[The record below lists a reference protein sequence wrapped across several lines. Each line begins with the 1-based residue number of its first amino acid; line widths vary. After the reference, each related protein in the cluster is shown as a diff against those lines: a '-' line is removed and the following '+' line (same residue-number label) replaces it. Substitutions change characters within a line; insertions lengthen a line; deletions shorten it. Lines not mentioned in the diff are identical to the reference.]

1 MVEVKLHDIGEGMHE
16 GEVIHF
22 FVKAG
27 DSVKVDQPLV
37 EVQTDKV
44 TAELPSP
51 AAGTIK
57 DIKVKEG
64 DVVTVGSVILTIDA
78 ASAPS
83 SQNAEEVPESNDQPV
98 VEKIVKAP
106 SHTTFA
112 GGIATLNKR
121 VLAAPYTRKIAR
133 ENGVDIEQVNGT
145 GPGGRVT
152 DQDVYNYMDQPTT
165 AAEAEETPVNS
176 VEEKETTST
185 HVYST
190 SEPEEIPF
198 KGRRKQIAKKMVQSL
213 ATIPHVT
220 HFEEIDVTAV
230 MNLKKQL
237 KAMDPDNK
245 RGMNVSVAAFFVK
258 AIQIALKDFPI
269 FNAKLDEEKEVI
281 RLEKNVNI
289 GIATDSD
296 EGLIVPVISHVE
308 QRNVR
313 DIAVDMKDKITR
325 AKTNKLK
332 GSDMIGGT
340 FTISNVGPLGSIAA
354 TPIINHP
361 EVALMAFHKTKKTPV
376 VIGDEIVIR
385 SMMNVSMSFDHRV
398 ADGATAVMF
407 TNRVKELIEN
417 PYFMTLELI

>member
-83 SQNAEEVPESNDQPV
+83 SQNAKEVPESNDQPV

-106 SHTTFA
+106 SNTTFA

-165 AAEAEETPVNS
+165 AAETEETPFSS
-176 VEEKETTST
+176 VEEKATTST
-185 HVYST
+185 QVFST
-190 SEPEEIPF
+190 SDTEEIPF

-230 MNLKKQL
+230 MDLKKQL

-332 GSDMIGGT
+332 GSDMTGGT

>member
-83 SQNAEEVPESNDQPV
+83 AQKGEEAPENKDQPV

-106 SHTTFA
+106 SHTA
-112 GGIATLNKR
+112 SSGGIATLNKR

-133 ENGVDIEQVNGT
+133 DNGVDIEQILGT

-152 DQDVYNYMDQPTT
+152 DQDVYNFIEQPS
-165 AAEAEETPVNS
+165 ES
-176 VEEKETTST
+176 VTEVTSDRSVQEKATTST
-185 HVYST
+185 QVYST
-190 SEPEEIPF
+190 SESEEIPF

-230 MNLKKQL
+230 MDLKKQL
-237 KAMDPDNK
+237 KAMDPENK

-296 EGLIVPVISHVE
+296 EGLIVPVIQNVE
-308 QRNVR
+308 QRTIR

-332 GSDMIGGT
+332 GPDLTGST

-376 VIGDEIVIR
+376 VLGDEIVIR

-407 TNRVKELIEN
+407 TNRVKELIEK

>member
-1 MVEVKLHDIGEGMHE
+1 MHDIGEGMHE

-78 ASAPS
+78 ASTSTTPS
-83 SQNAEEVPESNDQPV
+83 SQKEEESAESKEQPV

-106 SHTTFA
+106 SHTAFS

-133 ENGVDIEQVNGT
+133 ENGVDIEQIIGT

-152 DQDVYNYMDQPTT
+152 DQDVYQFIENGSAPF
-165 AAEAEETPVNS
+165 S
-176 VEEKETTST
+176 EEKIESAAPEKVSAAPSFTTKNA
-185 HVYST
+185 
-190 SEPEEIPF
+190 EEIPF

-230 MNLKKQL
+230 MDLKKQL

-313 DIAVDMKDKITR
+313 DIAHDMKDKITR

-332 GSDMIGGT
+332 GSDMTGGT

>member
-22 FVKAG
+22 FVKTG
-27 DSVKVDQPLV
+27 DTVKIDQPLV

-64 DVVTVGSVILTIDA
+64 DVVTVGSVILTIEA
-78 ASAPS
+78 VSAPPS
-83 SQNAEEVPESNDQPV
+83 KSKSEPEPAQEQPV
-98 VEKIVKAP
+98 VDRIIATPKNTVF
-106 SHTTFA
+106 T
-112 GGIATLNKR
+112 GGISTLNKR
-121 VLAAPYTRKIAR
+121 ILAAPFTRKIAR
-133 ENGVDIEQVNGT
+133 ENGVDIEKIEGT

-152 DQDVYNYMDQPTT
+152 DQDVYRFIENGSAPKR
-165 AAEAEETPVNS
+165 EETPET
-176 VEEKETTST
+176 VEPQITTSAAAT
-185 HVYST
+185 ATASKDA
-190 SEPEEIPF
+190 EEIPF

-230 MNLKKQL
+230 MDLKKEL

-281 RLEKNVNI
+281 KLEKNVNI

-332 GSDMIGGT
+332 GSDMTGGT

-376 VIGDEIVIR
+376 VIGNEIVIR

>member
-27 DSVKVDQPLV
+27 DTVKIDQPLV

-64 DVVTVGSVILTIDA
+64 DVVTVGSVILTIEA
-78 ASAPS
+78 VSANPAKETK
-83 SQNAEEVPESNDQPV
+83 QEPMINHDQPV
-98 VEKIVKAP
+98 VEKIIATPKNTVF
-106 SHTTFA
+106 T
-112 GGIATLNKR
+112 GGISTLTKR
-121 VLAAPYTRKIAR
+121 VLAAPFTRKIAR
-133 ENGVDIEQVNGT
+133 ENGVDIEKIEGT

-152 DQDVYNYMDQPTT
+152 DQDVYHFVENGS
-165 AAEAEETPVNS
+165 TPKT
-176 VEEKETTST
+176 EEKIEAIEKTST
-185 HVYST
+185 SYVSYASK
-190 SEPEEIPF
+190 EAEEIPF

-230 MNLKKQL
+230 MDLKKQL

-269 FNAKLDEEKEVI
+269 FNAKLDEEKEII

-296 EGLIVPVISHVE
+296 DGLIVPVISHVE
-308 QRNVR
+308 QRSVR

-332 GSDMIGGT
+332 GSDMTGGT

-376 VIGDEIVIR
+376 VVGNEIVIR

>member
-27 DSVKVDQPLV
+27 DTVKVDQPLV

-64 DVVTVGSVILTIDA
+64 DVVTVGSVILTIEA
-78 ASAPS
+78 ASSQS
-83 SQNAEEVPESNDQPV
+83 SRGKEETVSKAEQPV
-98 VEKIVKAP
+98 VDKIIATPANTVF
-106 SHTTFA
+106 T
-112 GGIATLNKR
+112 GGISTLNKR
-121 VLAAPYTRKIAR
+121 ILAAPFTRKIAR
-133 ENGVDIEQVNGT
+133 ENGVDIEQIEGT

-152 DQDVYNYMDQPTT
+152 DQDVYNFIEKGSAPQSEEQPVLAEVLDQSVTMPK
-165 AAEAEETPVNS
+165 EA
-176 VEEKETTST
+176 
-185 HVYST
+185 
-190 SEPEEIPF
+190 EEIPF

-230 MNLKKQL
+230 MELKKQL

-269 FNAKLDEEKEVI
+269 FNSKLDEEKEVI

-308 QRNVR
+308 QRTIR

-332 GSDMIGGT
+332 GSDMTGGT

-376 VIGDEIVIR
+376 VIGNEIVIR

-417 PYFMTLELI
+417 PYFMTMELI

>member
-27 DSVKVDQPLV
+27 DTVKVDQPLV

-64 DVVTVGSVILTIDA
+64 DVVTVGSVILTIEA
-78 ASAPS
+78 GASQS
-83 SQNAEEVPESNDQPV
+83 GNKTKEEPVNVKEQPV
-98 VEKIVKAP
+98 VDKIVASPKN
-106 SHTTFA
+106 TVFT
-112 GGIATLNKR
+112 GGIATLKKR
-121 VLAAPYTRKIAR
+121 VLAAPFTRKIAR
-133 ENGVDIEQVNGT
+133 ENGVDIEQIEGS

-152 DQDVYNYMDQPTT
+152 DHDVYHFIENGSAPKTAEKAEHAATEPITT
-165 AAEAEETPVNS
+165 AS
-176 VEEKETTST
+176 SYTSKDA
-185 HVYST
+185 
-190 SEPEEIPF
+190 EEIPF

-230 MNLKKQL
+230 MEIKKQL
-237 KAMDPDNK
+237 KTLDPENK

-296 EGLIVPVISHVE
+296 DGLIVPVIHHVE

-313 DIAVDMKDKITR
+313 DIAVDMKDKINR

-332 GSDMIGGT
+332 GSDMTGGT

-376 VIGDEIVIR
+376 VVGNEIVIR

>member
-1 MVEVKLHDIGEGMHE
+1 MHDIGEGMHE

-83 SQNAEEVPESNDQPV
+83 SQNAKEVPESNDQPV

-106 SHTTFA
+106 SNTTFA

-165 AAEAEETPVNS
+165 AAETEETPFSS
-176 VEEKETTST
+176 VEEKATTST
-185 HVYST
+185 QVFST
-190 SEPEEIPF
+190 SDTEEIPF

-230 MNLKKQL
+230 MDLKKQL

-332 GSDMIGGT
+332 GSDMTGGT

>member
-22 FVKAG
+22 FVKPG
-27 DSVKVDQPLV
+27 DTVKVDQPLV

-64 DVVTVGSVILTIDA
+64 DVVTVGSVILTIEASSSTRPSQELKEEAEDA
-78 ASAPS
+78 T
-83 SQNAEEVPESNDQPV
+83 EQPV
-98 VEKIVKAP
+98 VEKIVAAP
-106 SHTTFA
+106 KNVVFA
-112 GGIATLNKR
+112 GGIAALSKR
-121 VLAAPYTRKIAR
+121 VLAAPFTRKIAR
-133 ENGVDIEQVNGT
+133 ENGVDIEQIAGT
-145 GPGGRVT
+145 GPGGRIT
-152 DQDVYNYMDQPTT
+152 EQDVYQFIENG
-165 AAEAEETPVNS
+165 AAPKAEEPAGKHAVEHKSETPV
-176 VEEKETTST
+176 
-185 HVYST
+185 YS
-190 SEPEEIPF
+190 SAEAEEIPF

-230 MNLKKQL
+230 MDLKKQL
-237 KAMDPDNK
+237 KAMDPENK

-281 RLEKNVNI
+281 RLERNVNI

-296 EGLIVPVISHVE
+296 DGLIVPVISHVE

-332 GSDMIGGT
+332 GTDMTGGT

-376 VIGDEIVIR
+376 VIGNEIVIR

>member
-27 DSVKVDQPLV
+27 DTVKIDQPLV

-64 DVVTVGSVILTIDA
+64 DVVTVGSVILTIEA
-78 ASAPS
+78 SSSAPS
-83 SQNAEEVPESNDQPV
+83 KEKVEEPKVMQEQPV
-98 VEKIVKAP
+98 VDKIVASPKNNV
-106 SHTTFA
+106 FA

-121 VLAAPYTRKIAR
+121 VLAAPFTRKIAR
-133 ENGVDIEQVNGT
+133 ENGVDIEQIEGT

-152 DQDVYNYMDQPTT
+152 DQDVFNFIENGSAPVAKEE
-165 AAEAEETPVNS
+165 AAKSTGDDKIDAPS
-176 VEEKETTST
+176 FTSKNA
-185 HVYST
+185 
-190 SEPEEIPF
+190 EEIPF

-230 MNLKKQL
+230 MDLKKQL
-237 KAMDPDNK
+237 KVMDPENK

-258 AIQIALKDFPI
+258 AIQMALKDFPI
-269 FNAKLDEEKEVI
+269 FNAKLDEKKEVI

-296 EGLIVPVISHVE
+296 DGLIVPVISHVE

-332 GSDMIGGT
+332 GSDMTGGT

-376 VIGDEIVIR
+376 VVGNEIVIR

>member
-27 DSVKVDQPLV
+27 DTVKIDQPLV

-64 DVVTVGSVILTIDA
+64 DVVTVGSVILTIEA
-78 ASAPS
+78 SSSAPS
-83 SQNAEEVPESNDQPV
+83 KEKAEEPKVMQEQPV
-98 VEKIVKAP
+98 VDKIVASPKN
-106 SHTTFA
+106 TVFA

-121 VLAAPYTRKIAR
+121 VLAAPFTRKIAR
-133 ENGVDIEQVNGT
+133 ENGVDIEQIEGT

-152 DQDVYNYMDQPTT
+152 DQDVFNFIENGSAPVAKEE
-165 AAEAEETPVNS
+165 AAKSAADNKIDAPS
-176 VEEKETTST
+176 FTSKNA
-185 HVYST
+185 
-190 SEPEEIPF
+190 EEIPF

-230 MNLKKQL
+230 MDLKKQL
-237 KAMDPDNK
+237 KVMDPENK

-258 AIQIALKDFPI
+258 AIQMALKDFPI

-296 EGLIVPVISHVE
+296 DGLIVPVISHVE

-332 GSDMIGGT
+332 GSDMTGGT

-376 VIGDEIVIR
+376 VVGNEIVIR

>member
-27 DSVKVDQPLV
+27 DTVKIDQPLV

-64 DVVTVGSVILTIDA
+64 DVVTVGSVILTIE
-78 ASAPS
+78 ASS
-83 SQNAEEVPESNDQPV
+83 SVQSEKKIEEPANIEEQPV
-98 VEKIVKAP
+98 VDKIVAAP
-106 SHTTFA
+106 KNAVFA
-112 GGIATLNKR
+112 GGVATLNKR
-121 VLAAPYTRKIAR
+121 VLAAPFTRKIAR
-133 ENGVDIEQVNGT
+133 ENSVDIEQIQGT

-152 DQDVYNYMDQPTT
+152 DQDVYNFIENGSAPK
-165 AAEAEETPVNS
+165 AEEKTEGAAP
-176 VEEKETTST
+176 ER
-185 HVYST
+185 T
-190 SEPEEIPF
+190 SEAPSFTSKDAEEIPF

-230 MNLKKQL
+230 MDLKKQL
-237 KAMDPDNK
+237 KAMDPENK

-313 DIAVDMKDKITR
+313 DIAADMKDKITR

-376 VIGDEIVIR
+376 VAGNEIVIR

>member
-27 DSVKVDQPLV
+27 DTVKIDQPLV

-64 DVVTVGSVILTIDA
+64 DVVTVGSVILTIE
-78 ASAPS
+78 ASSPVQS
-83 SQNAEEVPESNDQPV
+83 EKKIEEPANIEEQPV
-98 VEKIVKAP
+98 VDKIVAAP
-106 SHTTFA
+106 KNTVFA
-112 GGIATLNKR
+112 GGVATLNKR
-121 VLAAPYTRKIAR
+121 VLAAPFTRKIAR
-133 ENGVDIEQVNGT
+133 ENGVDIEQIEGT

-152 DQDVYNYMDQPTT
+152 DQDVYNFIENGSAPK
-165 AAEAEETPVNS
+165 AEEKTESAAP
-176 VEEKETTST
+176 ER
-185 HVYST
+185 T
-190 SEPEEIPF
+190 SEAPSFTSKDAEEIPF

-230 MNLKKQL
+230 MDLKKQL
-237 KAMDPDNK
+237 KAMDPENK

-269 FNAKLDEEKEVI
+269 FNSKLDEEKEVI

-313 DIAVDMKDKITR
+313 DIAADMKDKITR

-332 GSDMIGGT
+332 GSDMTGGT

-376 VIGDEIVIR
+376 VAGNEIVIR

>member
-27 DSVKVDQPLV
+27 DTVKIDQPLV

-64 DVVTVGSVILTIDA
+64 DVVTVGSVILTIE
-78 ASAPS
+78 ASSPVQS
-83 SQNAEEVPESNDQPV
+83 EKKIEEPANIEEQPV
-98 VEKIVKAP
+98 VDKIVAAP
-106 SHTTFA
+106 KNTVFA
-112 GGIATLNKR
+112 GGVATLNKR
-121 VLAAPYTRKIAR
+121 VLAAPFTRKIAR
-133 ENGVDIEQVNGT
+133 ENGVDIEQIEGT

-152 DQDVYNYMDQPTT
+152 DQDVYNFIENGSAPK
-165 AAEAEETPVNS
+165 AEEKTESAAP
-176 VEEKETTST
+176 ER
-185 HVYST
+185 T
-190 SEPEEIPF
+190 SEAPSFTSKDAEEIPF

-213 ATIPHVT
+213 STIPHVT

-230 MNLKKQL
+230 MDLKKQL
-237 KAMDPDNK
+237 KAMDPENK

-313 DIAVDMKDKITR
+313 DIAADMKDKITR

-332 GSDMIGGT
+332 GTDMTGGT

-376 VIGDEIVIR
+376 VAGNEIVIR

>member
-83 SQNAEEVPESNDQPV
+83 SQKGEEALESKDQPV

-106 SHTTFA
+106 SHTAFS

-133 ENGVDIEQVNGT
+133 ENGVDIEQIVGT
-145 GPGGRVT
+145 GSGGRVT
-152 DQDVYNYMDQPTT
+152 DQDVYNFMDQPAK
-165 AAEAEETPVNS
+165 AAETEETPVGS
-176 VEEKETTST
+176 LQAKATAST
-185 HVYST
+185 QVFST
-190 SEPEEIPF
+190 SDPEEIPF

-230 MNLKKQL
+230 MDLKKQL

-245 RGMNVSVAAFFVK
+245 RGMNVSVAALFVK

-296 EGLIVPVISHVE
+296 EGLIVPVIQKVE
-308 QRNVR
+308 QRNIR

-332 GSDMIGGT
+332 SSDLTGST

>member
-1 MVEVKLHDIGEGMHE
+1 VVEVKLHDIGEGMHE

-27 DSVKVDQPLV
+27 DSVKIDQPLV

-64 DVVTVGSVILTIDA
+64 DVVTVGSVILTIEA
-78 ASAPS
+78 ASAGEPS
-83 SQNAEEVPESNDQPV
+83 SQKEEEAAAPEQPV
-98 VEKIVKAP
+98 VDKIVAAP
-106 SHTTFA
+106 INTAFA
-112 GGIATLNKR
+112 GGIAGLNKR
-121 VLAAPYTRKIAR
+121 VLAAPFTRKIAR
-133 ENGVDIEQVNGT
+133 ENGVDIEQIIGT

-152 DQDVYNYMDQPTT
+152 DQDVYNFIQNGSAPAVKDEAANLT
-165 AAEAEETPVNS
+165 ADSKVEAPS
-176 VEEKETTST
+176 FAFKDA
-185 HVYST
+185 
-190 SEPEEIPF
+190 EEIPF

-230 MNLKKQL
+230 MDLKKQL

-313 DIAVDMKDKITR
+313 DIAHDMKDKITR

-332 GSDMIGGT
+332 GSDLTGGT

-376 VIGDEIVIR
+376 VVGNDIVIR

>member
-27 DSVKVDQPLV
+27 DTVKIDQPLV

-64 DVVTVGSVILTIDA
+64 DVVTVGSVILTIE
-78 ASAPS
+78 ASAAAPS
-83 SQNAEEVPESNDQPV
+83 DKKAEERVAEQEQPV
-98 VEKIVKAP
+98 VDKIVAAP
-106 SHTTFA
+106 KNTVFA
-112 GGIATLNKR
+112 GGVATLNKR
-121 VLAAPYTRKIAR
+121 VLAAPFTRKIAR
-133 ENGVDIEQVNGT
+133 ENGVDIELIEGT

-152 DQDVYNYMDQPTT
+152 DQDVYNFIENGSATP
-165 AAEAEETPVNS
+165 AKEEAKNHIAEDRKTEAPS
-176 VEEKETTST
+176 YTSKDA
-185 HVYST
+185 
-190 SEPEEIPF
+190 EEIPF

-230 MNLKKQL
+230 MDLKKQL
-237 KAMDPDNK
+237 KAMDPENK

-332 GSDMIGGT
+332 GSDMTGGT

-376 VIGDEIVIR
+376 VVGNEIVIR

>member
-27 DSVKVDQPLV
+27 DTVKIDQPLV

-64 DVVTVGSVILTIDA
+64 DVVTVGSVILTIEA
-78 ASAPS
+78 SSSAPS
-83 SQNAEEVPESNDQPV
+83 EKRAEEPANVQVQPV
-98 VEKIVKAP
+98 VDKIVAAP
-106 SHTTFA
+106 KNTVFA

-121 VLAAPYTRKIAR
+121 VLAAPFTRKIAR
-133 ENGVDIEQVNGT
+133 ENGVDIEQILGT

-152 DQDVYNYMDQPTT
+152 DQDVYNFIENGSASTVKEEAGNHT
-165 AAEAEETPVNS
+165 ADDSKTEAPSYTA
-176 VEEKETTST
+176 KDA
-185 HVYST
+185 
-190 SEPEEIPF
+190 EEIPF

-230 MNLKKQL
+230 MDLKKQL
-237 KAMDPDNK
+237 KAMDPENK

-313 DIAVDMKDKITR
+313 DIAVDMKDKIAR

-332 GSDMIGGT
+332 GSDMTGGT

-376 VIGDEIVIR
+376 VLGNEIVIR

>member
-22 FVKAG
+22 FVKTG
-27 DSVKVDQPLV
+27 DSVKIDQPLV

-64 DVVTVGSVILTIDA
+64 DVVTVGSVILTIEA
-78 ASAPS
+78 ASSQAS
-83 SQNAEEVPESNDQPV
+83 SSSKAEDKVNVEEPV
-98 VEKIVKAP
+98 VDKIVKAP
-106 SHTTFA
+106 SDTTFA

-121 VLAAPYTRKIAR
+121 VLAAPFTRKIAR
-133 ENGVDIEQVNGT
+133 ENGVDIEQITGT
-145 GPGGRVT
+145 GAGGRVT
-152 DQDVYNYMDQPTT
+152 DQDVYTFIENGSGSK
-165 AAEAEETPVNS
+165 AEEKIESEGPEQVSTAPS
-176 VEEKETTST
+176 FTTKNA
-185 HVYST
+185 
-190 SEPEEIPF
+190 EEIPF

-230 MNLKKQL
+230 MDLKKQL

-269 FNAKLDEEKEVI
+269 FNAKLDEENEVI

-308 QRNVR
+308 QRNIR

-325 AKTNKLK
+325 AKSNKLK
-332 GSDMIGGT
+332 GSDMTGGT

-376 VIGDEIVIR
+376 VVGNEIVIR

>member
-78 ASAPS
+78 VAPS
-83 SQNAEEVPESNDQPV
+83 SLKAEDAPENKDQPV
-98 VEKIVKAP
+98 VEKIVKTP
-106 SHTTFA
+106 SHTAFS

-121 VLAAPYTRKIAR
+121 VLAAPYTRRIAR
-133 ENGVDIEQVNGT
+133 ENGVDIEQIKGT

-152 DQDVYNYMDQPTT
+152 DQDVYNFIDQPSATET
-165 AAEAEETPVNS
+165 EETPLGS
-176 VEEKETTST
+176 VEEKATAPNKVFST
-185 HVYST
+185 ND
-190 SEPEEIPF
+190 PEEIPF
-198 KGRRKQIAKKMVQSL
+198 KGRRKQIAKKMVHSL

-230 MNLKKQL
+230 MDLKKQL

-332 GSDMIGGT
+332 GSDLTGST

>member
-27 DSVKVDQPLV
+27 DTVKIDQPLV

-64 DVVTVGSVILTIDA
+64 DVVTVGSVILTIEA
-78 ASAPS
+78 SSSAPS
-83 SQNAEEVPESNDQPV
+83 EKRAEEPANVQVQPV
-98 VEKIVKAP
+98 VDKIVAAP
-106 SHTTFA
+106 KNTVFA

-121 VLAAPYTRKIAR
+121 VLAAPFTRKIAR
-133 ENGVDIEQVNGT
+133 ENGVDIEQILGT

-152 DQDVYNYMDQPTT
+152 DQDVYNFIENDSASPVKEEAADQT
-165 AAEAEETPVNS
+165 ADVRNTEAPS
-176 VEEKETTST
+176 YTSKDA
-185 HVYST
+185 
-190 SEPEEIPF
+190 EEIPF

-230 MNLKKQL
+230 MDLKKQL
-237 KAMDPDNK
+237 KTMDPENK

-332 GSDMIGGT
+332 GSDMTGGT

-376 VIGDEIVIR
+376 VLGNEIVIR

>member
-27 DSVKVDQPLV
+27 DTVKIDQPLV

-64 DVVTVGSVILTIDA
+64 DVVTVGSVILTIE
-78 ASAPS
+78 ASS
-83 SQNAEEVPESNDQPV
+83 SVQSEKKIEEPANIEEQPV
-98 VEKIVKAP
+98 VDKIVAAP
-106 SHTTFA
+106 KNTVFA
-112 GGIATLNKR
+112 GGVATLNKR
-121 VLAAPYTRKIAR
+121 VLAAPFTRKIAR
-133 ENGVDIEQVNGT
+133 ENGVDIEQIEGT

-152 DQDVYNYMDQPTT
+152 DQDVYNFIENGSAPK
-165 AAEAEETPVNS
+165 AEEKTEGAAP
-176 VEEKETTST
+176 ER
-185 HVYST
+185 T
-190 SEPEEIPF
+190 SEAPSFTSKDAEEIPF

-230 MNLKKQL
+230 MDLKKQL
-237 KAMDPDNK
+237 KAMDPENK

-313 DIAVDMKDKITR
+313 DIAADMKDKITR

-376 VIGDEIVIR
+376 VAGNEIVIR

>member
-27 DSVKVDQPLV
+27 DTVKIDQPLV

-64 DVVTVGSVILTIDA
+64 DVVTVGSVILTIE
-78 ASAPS
+78 ASS
-83 SQNAEEVPESNDQPV
+83 SVQSEKKIEEPGNIEEQPV
-98 VEKIVKAP
+98 IDKIVTAP
-106 SHTTFA
+106 KNTVFA
-112 GGIATLNKR
+112 GGVATLNKR
-121 VLAAPYTRKIAR
+121 VLAAPFTRKIAR
-133 ENGVDIEQVNGT
+133 ENGVDIEQIQGT

-152 DQDVYNYMDQPTT
+152 DQDVYNFIENGSAPK
-165 AAEAEETPVNS
+165 AEEKTEGAAP
-176 VEEKETTST
+176 ER
-185 HVYST
+185 T
-190 SEPEEIPF
+190 SEAPSFTSKDAEEIPF

-230 MNLKKQL
+230 MDLKKQL
-237 KAMDPDNK
+237 KAMDPENK

-313 DIAVDMKDKITR
+313 DIAADMKDKITR

-376 VIGDEIVIR
+376 VAGNEIVIR

>member
-27 DSVKVDQPLV
+27 DSVKIDQPLV

-64 DVVTVGSVILTIDA
+64 DVVTVGSVILTIEA
-78 ASAPS
+78 ASAGEPS
-83 SQNAEEVPESNDQPV
+83 SQKEEEATAPEQPV
-98 VEKIVKAP
+98 EDKSVAAP
-106 SHTTFA
+106 SNTAFA

-121 VLAAPYTRKIAR
+121 VLAAPFTRKIAR
-133 ENGVDIEQVNGT
+133 ENGVDIEQIIGT

-152 DQDVYNYMDQPTT
+152 DQDVYNFIQNGSAPALKDEAANLT
-165 AAEAEETPVNS
+165 ADS
-176 VEEKETTST
+176 KVEVPSYASKDA
-185 HVYST
+185 
-190 SEPEEIPF
+190 EEIPF

-220 HFEEIDVTAV
+220 HFEEIDVTTV
-230 MNLKKQL
+230 MDLKKQL

-313 DIAVDMKDKITR
+313 DIAQDMKDKITR

-332 GSDMIGGT
+332 GSDLTGGT

-376 VIGDEIVIR
+376 VVGNDIVIR

>member
-27 DSVKVDQPLV
+27 DTVKIDQPLV

-64 DVVTVGSVILTIDA
+64 DVVTVGSVILTIE
-78 ASAPS
+78 ASSSVQSEKKIEEPS
-83 SQNAEEVPESNDQPV
+83 NIEEQPV
-98 VEKIVKAP
+98 VDKIVAAP
-106 SHTTFA
+106 KNTVFA
-112 GGIATLNKR
+112 GGVATLNKR
-121 VLAAPYTRKIAR
+121 VLAAPFTRKIAR
-133 ENGVDIEQVNGT
+133 ENGVDIEQIQGT

-152 DQDVYNYMDQPTT
+152 DQDVYNFIENGSAPK
-165 AAEAEETPVNS
+165 AEEKTEGAAP
-176 VEEKETTST
+176 ER
-185 HVYST
+185 T
-190 SEPEEIPF
+190 SEAPSFTSKDAEEIPF

-230 MNLKKQL
+230 MDLKKQL
-237 KAMDPDNK
+237 KAMDPENK

-313 DIAVDMKDKITR
+313 DIAADMKDKITR

-376 VIGDEIVIR
+376 VAGNEIVIR

>member
-22 FVKAG
+22 FVKTG
-27 DSVKVDQPLV
+27 DKVKVDQPLV

-64 DVVTVGSVILTIDA
+64 DVVTVGSVILTIE
-78 ASAPS
+78 ASSSAAPS
-83 SQNAEEVPESNDQPV
+83 NQKTEEQTNVTTQPV
-98 VEKIVKAP
+98 VDKIIP
-106 SHTTFA
+106 SKNTVFA
-112 GGIATLNKR
+112 GGISTLNKR
-121 VLAAPYTRKIAR
+121 VLAAPFTRKIAR
-133 ENGVDIEQVNGT
+133 ENGVDIEQIVGT

-152 DQDVYNYMDQPTT
+152 DQDVYNFIENGSALSAKEDNTSKTVDVRHSKVPSFHSN
-165 AAEAEETPVNS
+165 EA
-176 VEEKETTST
+176 
-185 HVYST
+185 
-190 SEPEEIPF
+190 EEIPF

-230 MNLKKQL
+230 MDLKKQL
-237 KAMDPDNK
+237 KAMDPENK

-313 DIAVDMKDKITR
+313 DIARDMKDKITR

-332 GSDMIGGT
+332 GSDMTGGT

-376 VIGDEIVIR
+376 VVGDDIVIR

>member
-83 SQNAEEVPESNDQPV
+83 SQKGEEATESKDQPV

-106 SHTTFA
+106 SHTAFA

-133 ENGVDIEQVNGT
+133 ENGVDIEQIVGT

-152 DQDVYNYMDQPTT
+152 DQDVYNYIEQPSASVTEVT
-165 AAEAEETPVNS
+165 SDRS
-176 VEEKETTST
+176 VEEKATAST
-185 HVYST
+185 RVYST

-230 MNLKKQL
+230 MDLKKQL

-296 EGLIVPVISHVE
+296 EGLIVPVIQKVE
-308 QRNVR
+308 QRNIR

-332 GSDMIGGT
+332 GSDLTGST

>member
-57 DIKVKEG
+57 EIKVKEG

-78 ASAPS
+78 VAPS
-83 SQNAEEVPESNDQPV
+83 SLKAEDASENKDQPV
-98 VEKIVKAP
+98 VEKIVKTP
-106 SHTTFA
+106 SHTAFS

-121 VLAAPYTRKIAR
+121 VLAAPYTRRIAR
-133 ENGVDIEQVNGT
+133 ENGVDIEQIKGT

-152 DQDVYNYMDQPTT
+152 DQDVYNFIDQPSATET
-165 AAEAEETPVNS
+165 EETPLGS
-176 VEEKETTST
+176 VEEKATAPNKVFST
-185 HVYST
+185 ND
-190 SEPEEIPF
+190 PEEIPF
-198 KGRRKQIAKKMVQSL
+198 KGRRKQIAKKMVHSL

-230 MNLKKQL
+230 MDLKKQL

-332 GSDMIGGT
+332 GSDLTGST

>member
-78 ASAPS
+78 ASASS

-98 VEKIVKAP
+98 IEKIVKAP
-106 SHTTFA
+106 SNTTFA

-165 AAEAEETPVNS
+165 AAETEETPVSS
-176 VEEKETTST
+176 VEEKATTST
-185 HVYST
+185 QVFST
-190 SEPEEIPF
+190 SDTEEIPF

-230 MNLKKQL
+230 MDLKKQL

-332 GSDMIGGT
+332 GSDMTGGT

>member
-27 DSVKVDQPLV
+27 DSVKIDQPLV

-64 DVVTVGSVILTIDA
+64 DVVTVGSVILTIEA
-78 ASAPS
+78 ASAGDPS
-83 SQNAEEVPESNDQPV
+83 SQKEEKATAPEQPV
-98 VEKIVKAP
+98 TDKIVAAP
-106 SHTTFA
+106 SNTAFA

-121 VLAAPYTRKIAR
+121 VLAAPFTRKIAR
-133 ENGVDIEQVNGT
+133 ENGVDIEQIIGT

-152 DQDVYNYMDQPTT
+152 DQDVYNFIQNGTT
-165 AAEAEETPVNS
+165 PAVKDEAANLTADSKVEAPS
-176 VEEKETTST
+176 YASKDA
-185 HVYST
+185 
-190 SEPEEIPF
+190 EEIPF

-230 MNLKKQL
+230 MDLKKQL

-313 DIAVDMKDKITR
+313 DIAHDMKDKITR

-332 GSDMIGGT
+332 GSDLTGGT

-361 EVALMAFHKTKKTPV
+361 EVALMAFHKTKRTPV
-376 VIGDEIVIR
+376 VVGNDIVIR

>member
-16 GEVIHF
+16 GEVIQF

-27 DSVKVDQPLV
+27 DTVKIDQPLV

-64 DVVTVGSVILTIDA
+64 DVVTVGSVILTIE
-78 ASAPS
+78 ASSSEPS
-83 SQNAEEVPESNDQPV
+83 DKKAEEPANVQVQPV
-98 VEKIVKAP
+98 VDKIVAAP
-106 SHTTFA
+106 KNTVFA

-121 VLAAPYTRKIAR
+121 VLAAPFTRKIAR
-133 ENGVDIEQVNGT
+133 ENGVDIEQILGT

-152 DQDVYNYMDQPTT
+152 DQDVYNFIENGSASPVKEKAADHT
-165 AAEAEETPVNS
+165 ADDSKTEAPS
-176 VEEKETTST
+176 YTSKG
-185 HVYST
+185 S
-190 SEPEEIPF
+190 EEIPF

-230 MNLKKQL
+230 MDLKKQL
-237 KAMDPDNK
+237 KTMDPENK

-332 GSDMIGGT
+332 GSDMTGGT

-376 VIGDEIVIR
+376 VVGNEIVIR

>member
-27 DSVKVDQPLV
+27 DTVKIDQPLV

-64 DVVTVGSVILTIDA
+64 DVVTVGSVILTIEA
-78 ASAPS
+78 SSSAPS
-83 SQNAEEVPESNDQPV
+83 EKRAEEPANVQVQPV
-98 VEKIVKAP
+98 VDKIVAAP
-106 SHTTFA
+106 KNTVFA

-121 VLAAPYTRKIAR
+121 VLAAPFTRKIAR
-133 ENGVDIEQVNGT
+133 ENGVDIEQILGT

-152 DQDVYNYMDQPTT
+152 DQDVYNFIENDSASPVKEEAADQT
-165 AAEAEETPVNS
+165 ADIRNTEAPS
-176 VEEKETTST
+176 YTSKDA
-185 HVYST
+185 
-190 SEPEEIPF
+190 EEIPF

-230 MNLKKQL
+230 MDLKKQL
-237 KAMDPDNK
+237 KTMDPENK

-332 GSDMIGGT
+332 GSDMTGGT

-376 VIGDEIVIR
+376 VLGNEIVIR

>member
-27 DSVKVDQPLV
+27 DTVKIDQPLV

-64 DVVTVGSVILTIDA
+64 DVVTVGSVILTIEA
-78 ASAPS
+78 SSSAPS
-83 SQNAEEVPESNDQPV
+83 EKRAEEPANVQVQPV
-98 VEKIVKAP
+98 VDKIVAAP
-106 SHTTFA
+106 KNTVFA

-121 VLAAPYTRKIAR
+121 VLAAPFTRKIAR
-133 ENGVDIEQVNGT
+133 ENGVDIEQILGT

-152 DQDVYNYMDQPTT
+152 DQDVYNFIENGSASTVKEEAADQT
-165 AAEAEETPVNS
+165 ADVRNTEAPS
-176 VEEKETTST
+176 YTSKDA
-185 HVYST
+185 
-190 SEPEEIPF
+190 EEIPF

-230 MNLKKQL
+230 MDLKKQL
-237 KAMDPDNK
+237 KAMDPENK

-296 EGLIVPVISHVE
+296 DGLIVPVISHVE

-332 GSDMIGGT
+332 GSDMTGGT

-376 VIGDEIVIR
+376 VVGNEIVIR

>member
-78 ASAPS
+78 FAPS
-83 SQNAEEVPESNDQPV
+83 SQKAEDAPENKDQPV

-106 SHTTFA
+106 SHTAFS

-133 ENGVDIEQVNGT
+133 ENGVDIEQIKGT

-152 DQDVYNYMDQPTT
+152 DQDVYNFIDQPTET
-165 AAEAEETPVNS
+165 EATPHGS
-176 VEEKETTST
+176 VEEKATAPTKEF
-185 HVYST
+185 ST
-190 SEPEEIPF
+190 SDPEEIPF

-296 EGLIVPVISHVE
+296 EGLIVPVIQKVE
-308 QRNVR
+308 QRNIR

-332 GSDMIGGT
+332 GSDLTGST

>member
-1 MVEVKLHDIGEGMHE
+1 MVEVKLHDIGEGLHE

-27 DSVKVDQPLV
+27 DTVKVDQPLV

-64 DVVTVGSVILTIDA
+64 DVVTVGSVILTIET
-78 ASAPS
+78 ST
-83 SQNAEEVPESNDQPV
+83 SQPSNDKTENIQEQPV
-98 VEKIVKAP
+98 VDKIVATPKN
-106 SHTTFA
+106 TVFA

-121 VLAAPYTRKIAR
+121 VLAAPFTRKIAR
-133 ENGVDIEQVNGT
+133 ENGVDIEQIEGT
-145 GPGGRVT
+145 GPGGRVM
-152 DQDVYNYMDQPTT
+152 DEDVYSFIENGSSPKT
-165 AAEAEETPVNS
+165 AEPAEKAAVPSETSAS
-176 VEEKETTST
+176 VFTAKDA
-185 HVYST
+185 
-190 SEPEEIPF
+190 EEIPF

-230 MNLKKQL
+230 MDLKKQL
-237 KAMDPDNK
+237 KAMDPENK

-269 FNAKLDEEKEVI
+269 FNAKLDEENEVI

-308 QRNVR
+308 QRNVK
-313 DIAVDMKDKITR
+313 DIAADMKDKITR

-332 GSDMIGGT
+332 GSDLTGGT

-376 VIGDEIVIR
+376 VIGNDIVIR

>member
-27 DSVKVDQPLV
+27 DTVKIDQPLV

-78 ASAPS
+78 SSAAPS
-83 SQNAEEVPESNDQPV
+83 DKKTEEPAAVQEQPV
-98 VEKIVKAP
+98 VDKIVAAP
-106 SHTTFA
+106 KNAGFA

-121 VLAAPYTRKIAR
+121 VLAAPFTRKIAR
-133 ENGVDIEQVNGT
+133 ENGVDIEMIEGT

-152 DQDVYNYMDQPTT
+152 DQDVYNFIENGSAPK
-165 AAEAEETPVNS
+165 AEEKTEAAAP
-176 VEEKETTST
+176 ETTSAAP
-185 HVYST
+185 SFT
-190 SEPEEIPF
+190 SKNAEEIPF

-230 MNLKKQL
+230 MDLKKQL
-237 KAMDPDNK
+237 KAMDPENK

-296 EGLIVPVISHVE
+296 DGLIVPVISHVE
-308 QRNVR
+308 QRSVR

-325 AKTNKLK
+325 AKTNTLK
-332 GSDMIGGT
+332 GSDMTGGT

-376 VIGDEIVIR
+376 VIGNEIVIR

>member
-83 SQNAEEVPESNDQPV
+83 SPKVDDAPENKDQPV
-98 VEKIVKAP
+98 VDKIVNAP
-106 SHTTFA
+106 SHTAFA

-133 ENGVDIEQVNGT
+133 ENGVDIEQIMGT

-152 DQDVYNYMDQPTT
+152 DQDVYHFIDQPSASKTV
-165 AAEAEETPVNS
+165 EAREDS
-176 VEEKETTST
+176 LQEKDSTST
-185 HVYST
+185 QVFST
-190 SEPEEIPF
+190 SEPKEIPF
-198 KGRRKQIAKKMVQSL
+198 QGRRKQIAKKMVQSL

-230 MNLKKQL
+230 MDLKKQL
-237 KAMDPDNK
+237 KTMDPDNK

-281 RLEKNVNI
+281 RLERNVNI

-296 EGLIVPVISHVE
+296 EGLIVPVIQKVE
-308 QRNVR
+308 QRNIR

-332 GSDMIGGT
+332 GSDLTGST